1 MLIQLGGTMS
11 RQDYVNYNHWKSWP
25 NDSFFRFSLHEASY
39 FSADFDDISL
49 LDAKFL
55 EIGFG
60 NGALLSWAKS
70 RGAVI
75 YGIEILETSLERAR
89 EKDIPLLSSDLGDN
103 LPQFNE
109 FFDVVAA
116 YDVLEHLSIPEI
128 IITLDAIAKMLKPG
142 GELMLRFP
150 NGQSPFGRFLQH
162 ADHTH
167 RSTLSLAILDQLT
180 VCGPLTI
187 SRYKSKKPAPIG
199 PLRHRLGVHLKSSM
213 RVVTE
218 WYLKKIFDLN
228 CELGA
233 NVVVRLTKR
242 T

>member
-1 MLIQLGGTMS
+1 MS
-11 RQDYVNYNHWKSWP
+11 GQDYVNYIHWKSWP
-25 NDSFFRFSLHEASY
+25 NDSFFRFSLHEANY
-39 FSADFDDISL
+39 FSADFDDVSI

-60 NGALLSWAKS
+60 NGSLLSWAKS
-70 RGAVI
+70 RGAAI
-75 YGIEILETSLERAR
+75 YGIETLETSLERAK
-89 EKDIPLLSSDLGDN
+89 EKNIPLLSSDLGDN

-109 FFDVVAA
+109 FFDVIAA

-150 NGQSPFGRFLQH
+150 NGQSPFG
-162 ADHTH
+162 
-167 RSTLSLAILDQLT
+167 TLSLAILDQLT

-228 CELGA
+228 CELGT